1 MDSINIYQAMEYV
14 KHIFYNPLFIDQLLM
29 EFIVQKIRESKG
41 TIQEKERNETII
53 LTLFDYLN
61 NRDKSIKEIVDD
73 LNEGNEEDRKIAT
86 TIKRLSI
93 S

>member
-1 MDSINIYQAMEYV
+1 MEYV

>member
-1 MDSINIYQAMEYV
+1 
-14 KHIFYNPLFIDQLLM
+14 M